1 MFYVYAHIDPLS
13 NKVRYIGKGK
23 DRRAWSLSHRKGYH
37 KNWLAKLNKLGLKP
51 IIEIL
56 ADNLT
61 EEQAFEKEKELIK
74 SYDDLTNLTS
84 GGEGVSGFK
93 PSEEFRQWIKVFNTG
108 KKQTPETV
116 AKMVAAR
123 KGKPRSESAKKKI
136 SMARKGIKFSEEHKR
151 KLSEARRNRVVK

>member
-1 MFYVYAHIDPLS
+1 M
-13 NKVRYIGKGK
+13 
-23 DRRAWSLSHRKGYH
+23 
-37 KNWLAKLNKLGLKP
+37 
-51 IIEIL
+51 
-56 ADNLT
+56 T